1 MSLPYFP
8 LYAVDHE
15 AETAH
20 LSLEEVGAHDRL
32 WRLCWMT
39 PGCSIP
45 DDPAWIA
52 RRLRVDAET
61 YDRVVAVVIA
71 EFFKRRRRRLYSPR
85 LLEEFQKAAAARNGR
100 SKAGKEGVLARK
112 RLKDKQKSLSNA
124 KAGLSDTRAL
134 PEPEPERKK
143 ESAIALSKESAGP
156 DPEGFGAFWETYP
169 HRGGAKKGKVP
180 ARRSYASALR
190 AGAAPADILAGAER
204 YRSDRQALTGYAK
217 DPATWLNQK
226 GWTDDVEP
234 TPAQIIPITG
244 GRNGTSQHRGSAAFD
259 VAHRE
264 YARRI
269 AAGEVDRGPDPSD
282 PFAGR

>member
-61 YDRVVAVVIA
+61 YERVVVVVLA
-71 EFFKRRRRRLYSPR
+71 EFFKRRRGRLYSPR
-85 LLEEFQKAAAARNGR
+85 LLAEFEKTLAVRNRRSQAGQKGGR
-100 SKAGKEGVLARK
+100 PRK
-112 RLKDKQKSLSNA
+112 PLESNEKDESRA
-124 KAGLSDTRAL
+124 KAGVSDTRAL

-143 ESAIALSKESAGP
+143 ESANALSKESAS
-156 DPEGFGAFWETYP
+156 DPEGFDAFWQTYP
-169 HRGGAKKGKVP
+169 HRGGAKKGRKP
-180 ARRSYASALR
+180 AVARYAAAIK
-190 AGAAPADILAGAER
+190 AGTPPADILAGAER
-204 YRSDRQALTGYAK
+204 YRSDRQVLSGYAK
-217 DPATWLNQK
+217 DPTTWLNQK
-226 GWTDDVEP
+226 CWADEVEP
-234 TPAQIIPITG
+234 PQAQIIPITG
-244 GRNGTSQHRGSAAFD
+244 GRNAISEPRGRAAFD
-259 VAHRE
+259 IAHRE
-264 YARRI
+264 YIRRR
-269 AAGEVDRGPDPSD
+269 AAGQVDRGPDPSD
-282 PFAGR
+282 PFPGR